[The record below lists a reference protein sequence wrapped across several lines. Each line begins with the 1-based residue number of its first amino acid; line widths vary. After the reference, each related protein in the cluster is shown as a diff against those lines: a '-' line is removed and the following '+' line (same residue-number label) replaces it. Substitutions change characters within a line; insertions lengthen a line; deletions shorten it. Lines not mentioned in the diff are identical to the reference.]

1 MFNWDSNPGPLDRI
15 ERATDFT
22 TLRQNVKQVIWT
34 LLEVEGSRY
43 RLGAAKIAKTF
54 GYKSVGSWCPQ

>member
-1 MFNWDSNPGPLDRI
+1 MFNWDSNQGPLQTI

-22 TLRQNVKQVIWT
+22 TPRLNVKQVIWT

-43 RLGAAKIAKTF
+43 RLGLAKIAKTF
-54 GYKSVGSWCPQ
+54 GYKSVCSW